1 MLNFLYGSSNVYR
14 HYKSGLEQGLFATQ
28 PLKLV
33 KCTKKT
39 VCNATSPPSPATM
52 VTSVLGN
59 FIIDVCEGV
68 PDVRC
73 ELGEPNRLTLPSF
86 HCCLLFCQRCLRRME
101 CILPRWLEISSFG
114 ILMLGSWAN
123 FTCQL
128 PRGGQI

>member
-59 FIIDVCEGV
+59 FIIDICEGE
-68 PDVRC
+68 PDV
-73 ELGEPNRLTLPSF
+73 EVPHYASQQITAHFEASQAASLKFPEANF
-86 HCCLLFCQRCLRRME
+86 I
-101 CILPRWLEISSFG
+101 ILPQFYWSTPSWFG
-114 ILMLGSWAN
+114 THLPGMLTYLTAVN
-123 FTCQL
+123 
-128 PRGGQI
+128 